1 MTPFRWGILS
11 TGRIAGVFAT
21 GLASLPDAELV
32 AVGSRSAASAAAF
45 AERFHV
51 PRAYASYDEL
61 VADPDI
67 DAIYIA
73 TPHSSH
79 AEDALRAIAAGK
91 AVLCEKPFTINATEA
106 ATVVAAARARGVFV
120 MEAMWT
126 RFLPVF
132 VAIREQ
138 IAAGRIG
145 EVRLLSADFGFRT
158 AVNPASRLFD
168 PALGGGALLD
178 VGVYCV
184 SLASMLFGPPTGIQ
198 SLANLGSTGVD
209 EQAAILLGHASG
221 AMALLATAT
230 RTDTPHEATILGTA
244 GMIRVAAP
252 WWAARAY
259 RITVDGVTE
268 DCALPPLG
276 NGYAH
281 EAAEVARCV
290 RAGLTES
297 PIMPLDETIA
307 IMRTLDALRAQW
319 GLRYPM
325 E

>member
-1 MTPFRWGILS
+1 MTPFRWGVLS

-21 GLASLPDAELV
+21 GLASLPDAELL
-32 AVGSRSAASAAAF
+32 AVGSRSAAGAAAF

-67 DAIYIA
+67 DAVYIA

-79 AEDALRAIAAGK
+79 ATEALRAIAAGK
-91 AVLCEKPFTINATEA
+91 AVLCEKPFTINAAEA
-106 ATVVAAARARGVFV
+106 AAVVAAARARGVFL

-145 EVRLLSADFGFRT
+145 EVRMLTADFGFRT

-184 SLASMLFGPPTGIQ
+184 SLASMLFGQPERIE

-209 EQAAILLGHASG
+209 EQAAILLGHATG

-230 RTDTPHEATILGTA
+230 RTATPHEAVILGTD

-252 WWAARAY
+252 WWAAREY
-259 RITVDGVTE
+259 RITAGGVTE
-268 DCALPPLG
+268 DCPLPPLG

-297 PIMPLDETIA
+297 PVMPLDETVA

>member
-32 AVGSRSAASAAAF
+32 AVGSRSTASAAAF

-79 AEDALRAIAAGK
+79 AEDALRAIAAGT

>member
-32 AVGSRSAASAAAF
+32 AVGSRSTASAAAF

-79 AEDALRAIAAGK
+79 AEDALRAIATGK

>member
-1 MTPFRWGILS
+1 MTPFRWGVLS

-21 GLASLPDAELV
+21 GLASLPDAELL
-32 AVGSRSAASAAAF
+32 AVGSRSAAGAAAF

-67 DAIYIA
+67 DAVYIA

-79 AEDALRAIAAGK
+79 AADALRAIAAGK

-106 ATVVAAARARGVFV
+106 AAVVAAARARGVFL

-126 RFLPVF
+126 RFLPAF

-145 EVRLLSADFGFRT
+145 EVRMLTADFGFRT

-184 SLASMLFGPPTGIQ
+184 SLASMLFGQPESIR

-209 EQAAILLGHASG
+209 EQAAILLGHATG

-230 RTDTPHEATILGTA
+230 RTATPHEAVILGTD

-252 WWAARAY
+252 WWATREY
-259 RITVDGVTE
+259 RITAGGVTE
-268 DCALPPLG
+268 DCPLPPLG

-297 PIMPLDETIA
+297 PVMPLDETVA

>member
-1 MTPFRWGILS
+1 MTPFRWGVLS

-21 GLASLPDAELV
+21 GLASLPDAELL
-32 AVGSRSAASAAAF
+32 AVGSRSAAGAAAF

-67 DAIYIA
+67 DAVYIA

-79 AEDALRAIAAGK
+79 AAEALRAIAAGK

-106 ATVVAAARARGVFV
+106 AAVVAAARARGVFL

-132 VAIREQ
+132 VAIRGQ

-145 EVRLLSADFGFRT
+145 EVRMLTADFGFRT

-184 SLASMLFGPPTGIQ
+184 SLASMLFGQPERIE

-209 EQAAILLGHASG
+209 EQAAILLGHATG

-230 RTDTPHEATILGTA
+230 RTATPHEAVILGTD

-252 WWAARAY
+252 WWAAREY
-259 RITVDGVTE
+259 RITAGGVTE
-268 DCALPPLG
+268 DCPLPPLG

-297 PIMPLDETIA
+297 PVMPLDETVA

>member
-1 MTPFRWGILS
+1 MTPFRWGVLS

-21 GLASLPDAELV
+21 GLASLPDAELL
-32 AVGSRSAASAAAF
+32 AVGSRSAAGAAAF

-67 DAIYIA
+67 DAVYIA

-79 AEDALRAIAAGK
+79 ATEALRAIAAGK

>member
-32 AVGSRSAASAAAF
+32 AVGSRSTASAAAF